1 MKRSRI
7 LAIGTLGAVLS
18 VVLTLGCSGYLAWL
32 LMLKSTQQRL
42 EALAELAANR
52 ADETFSQASVALK
65 TLAGSE
71 LRPCSEEGIEQM
83 QLVAIN
89 TLSVKSVGYVEE
101 EVFVCSTSGAV
112 GRRVPQWKEDFR
124 TADGIG
130 VSLNADPGI
139 AAARNMLALQYAA
152 FNLLVD
158 PQALQEAS
166 LEPGIRLALGN
177 ATGSWMGQARNDE
190 FTRLITRIHT
200 GPHTGLA
207 EGYLYTRVVRGD
219 WHAIVAI
226 SRQELLAD
234 LWRKE
239 LLLLP
244 LGAVLALFC
253 LQDVARRTRAHLSPL
268 NELRRG
274 VRRGEF
280 HAFYQPIVD
289 LRSGRCIGAEALVRW
304 RTAEG
309 RWITPDAFLP
319 LAERSGLIEPITDQ
333 MIVAICKDLQD
344 YLRAD
349 RSRHVSL
356 NLCAAD
362 ISSGRYLSV
371 LNEAL
376 QHADVEPGQ
385 VWLEVTESS
394 LVDMAPAQRTLSIS
408 RQRGHRIAL
417 DDFGT
422 GYSSLHYLQRLPLDL
437 IKIDKSFV
445 QDLSEARTCT
455 VTDHTIAIARQLGL
469 VIVAEGI
476 ETEQQQRYLRQRGV
490 EYGQGWLYGKP
501 MPAREFIEL
510 ARHPVL
516 PESVLEQ
523 DSSSPNPACLCSI
536 PGAGK

>member
-7 LAIGTLGAVLS
+7 LAIGTLGVVLS
-18 VVLTLGCSGYLAWL
+18 VVLTLGGSGYLAWL
-32 LMLKSTQQRL
+32 LMLKSTEQRL
-42 EALAELAANR
+42 ETLAELAAYR

-65 TLAGSE
+65 TLADSD
-71 LRPCSEEGIEQM
+71 LRPCSDESIEQM
-83 QLVAIN
+83 QLVALN

-101 EVFVCSTSGAV
+101 EVFVCSTLGAV

-177 ATGSWMGQARNDE
+177 ATGSWMGQARNDK

-207 EGYLYTRVVRGD
+207 EGYLYTRVIRGD

-244 LGAVLALFC
+244 LGVVLALFC
-253 LQDVARRTRAHLSPL
+253 LQDVVRRTRAHLSPL
-268 NELRRG
+268 NELRGG
-274 VRRGEF
+274 VRRSEF
-280 HAFYQPIVD
+280 RAVYQPIVD
-289 LRSGRCIGAEALVRW
+289 LHNGRCVGAEALVRW
-304 RTAEG
+304 RVADG
-309 RWITPDAFLP
+309 RWLTPDAFLP
-319 LAERSGLIEPITDQ
+319 LAEQSGLIEPITDQ
-333 MIVAICKDLQD
+333 MIAAICTEMGD

-362 ISSGRYLSV
+362 IISGRYLSV

-376 QHADVEPGQ
+376 RDSDVEPGQ

-394 LVDMAPAQRTLSIS
+394 LIEMQPAQHNLAIS
-408 RQRGHRIAL
+408 QQRGHRIAL

-422 GYSSLHYLQRLPLDL
+422 GYSSLHCLQRLPLDL

-445 QDLSEARTCT
+445 QELNEARTCT
-455 VTDHTIAIARQLGL
+455 VIDHTIAIARQLGL
-469 VIVAEGI
+469 AIVAEGI
-476 ETEQQQRYLRQRGV
+476 ETEQQQRYLRPRGV
-490 EYGQGWLYGKP
+490 DYGQGWLYGKP
-501 MPAREFIEL
+501 MPAREFIEF
-510 ARHPVL
+510 AQHPVL
-516 PESVLEQ
+516 PESVLVQEVPTQ
-523 DSSSPNPACLCSI
+523 AHL
-536 PGAGK
+536 GFV